1 MRRERE
7 RDEDD
12 EDMAE
17 MDSKNRWR
25 LKGGKSAVGKKS
37 HLE

>member
-12 EDMAE
+12 EDMVE

-25 LKGGKSAVGKKS
+25 LKGGKSGCSGEKVPS
-37 HLE
+37 